1 MYNNT
6 TLSSVVKLAHPTCL
20 QAMKLLAVRTAYH
33 GPASA
38 DKATANDCNFFG
50 FTRHFAFPF
59 GRIDDSYKH
68 KRGKDKSVPWVAC
81 KARST
86 PCSKMVGSGDGGGSS
101 GRGRGR
107 GRRQIIVLLCA
118 ACAYISI
125 ADRSSLSVLI
135 IDMKDELGWS
145 AREEATIMS
154 SFYYGTS

>member
-1 MYNNT
+1 
-6 TLSSVVKLAHPTCL
+6 
-20 QAMKLLAVRTAYH
+20 
-33 GPASA
+33 
-38 DKATANDCNFFG
+38 
-50 FTRHFAFPF
+50 
-59 GRIDDSYKH
+59 
-68 KRGKDKSVPWVAC
+68 
-81 KARST
+81 
-86 PCSKMVGSGDGGGSS
+86 MVGSGDGGGSS
-101 GRGRGR
+101 GRGR

>member
-50 FTRHFAFPF
+50 FTRH
-59 GRIDDSYKH
+59 I
-68 KRGKDKSVPWVAC
+68 AC
-81 KARST
+81 TVMHSMTHINTTLLSEPTAVLACRARST

>member
-1 MYNNT
+1 MDQHRPIRP
-6 TLSSVVKLAHPTCL
+6 LPTIATFL
-20 QAMKLLAVRTAYH
+20 VSLDILLFLLAASMTHINTKEGKTKAY
-33 GPASA
+33 P
-38 DKATANDCNFFG
+38 
-50 FTRHFAFPF
+50 R
-59 GRIDDSYKH
+59 
-68 KRGKDKSVPWVAC
+68 VPWVAC
-81 KARST
+81 RARST

>member
-1 MYNNT
+1 MNINT
-6 TLSSVVKLAHPTCL
+6 KEGKTTAYPG
-20 QAMKLLAVRTAYH
+20 LLA
-33 GPASA
+33 G
-38 DKATANDCNFFG
+38 
-50 FTRHFAFPF
+50 
-59 GRIDDSYKH
+59 
-68 KRGKDKSVPWVAC
+68 
-81 KARST
+81 RST

>member
-1 MYNNT
+1 MDQHRPIRP
-6 TLSSVVKLAHPTCL
+6 LPTIATFL
-20 QAMKLLAVRTAYH
+20 VSLDILLFLLA
-33 GPASA
+33 ASM
-38 DKATANDCNFFG
+38 T
-50 FTRHFAFPF
+50 HE
-59 GRIDDSYKH
+59 YKH
-68 KRGKDKSVPWVAC
+68 KRVDYSVPWVAC
-81 KARST
+81 RARST

-101 GRGRGR
+101 GSGRGR